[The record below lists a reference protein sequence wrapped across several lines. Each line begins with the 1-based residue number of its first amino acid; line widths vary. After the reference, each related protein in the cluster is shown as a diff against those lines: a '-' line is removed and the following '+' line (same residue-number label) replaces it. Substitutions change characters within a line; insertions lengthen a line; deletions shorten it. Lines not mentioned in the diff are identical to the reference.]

1 MPDWLTRREVRAQP
15 ESQSP
20 LEALLAKVDA
30 RVDRLTDRYFRAM
43 GEHIKDLGKL
53 PPSDVHRLEQLRRMN
68 RSLSSILR
76 GIAAAS
82 KLDEAEI
89 LQAFRETAEE
99 DARMAASVLNVSPE
113 RAREIPRLERIV
125 RAQARETAGAMKNL
139 SNTTVASEGYR
150 KLVDSAVTAV
160 QSGVED
166 YGSAIRHAIR
176 EAGGS
181 GLRVKY
187 ESGETRRLDT
197 AIRMNILDGVRH
209 LTQQVLTEVGREF
222 GADGV
227 EIDAHM
233 LCAEDHLP
241 YQGCQFSNDEFEEIQ
256 SSLARPF
263 GEWNCHH
270 VWHPIL
276 LGVSAPAYTEAEREE
291 MRRYSTEEVE
301 IDGRT
306 KTRYEWS
313 QEMRRCET
321 AVRSAKDT
329 ANLAREAGDDELRR
343 QCQRRINALND
354 HYTHLSST
362 AGLKPEY
369 TRTYVGGFVDA
380 RATNDLTGVGNND
393 KMMVSTGGRRNEAP
407 LTEAQRAE
415 CISIAKE
422 YGMPIERIVFAD
434 DMLTGYFP
442 LGDRLYIGTDV
453 YPSGNT
459 EKANYMISCRGAL
472 AHELVGHRN
481 AFLKKKT
488 QAEDYLEE
496 VQASLRASKAQGL
509 TEEERKI
516 LVEDAR
522 ERLPEGITLDDIIQR
537 LFLEV

>member
-1 MPDWLTRREVRAQP
+1 
-15 ESQSP
+15 
-20 LEALLAKVDA
+20 
-30 RVDRLTDRYFRAM
+30 
-43 GEHIKDLGKL
+43 
-53 PPSDVHRLEQLRRMN
+53 
-68 RSLSSILR
+68 
-76 GIAAAS
+76 
-82 KLDEAEI
+82 
-89 LQAFRETAEE
+89 
-99 DARMAASVLNVSPE
+99 MAASVLNVSPE

-241 YQGCQFSNDEFEEIQ
+241 YQGRQFSNDEFEEIQ

-263 GEWNCHH
+263 GEWNCRH

-291 MRRYSTEEVE
+291 MRQYSTEEVE

-321 AVRSAKDT
+321 AVRATKDT

-354 HYTHLSST
+354 HYTHLASA

-380 RATNDLTGVGNND
+380 GNGAPHKAGGPVAARNYVGASDRLFEMLRYVKPVPGFSDYGCHGNPYDIEIETNNGQTTRYNAIQFAEIINADTEYHGGNVRLLSCTTGQEEDGFARQLAEALHVSVLAPTEVLWVSDGQNGKRPMGEIFVTNIESLAYLWYDGIDVRATGEWRKYNPDGTWETTDEKGVRKDDQN
-393 KMMVSTGGRRNEAP
+393 R
-407 LTEAQRAE
+407 
-415 CISIAKE
+415 
-422 YGMPIERIVFAD
+422 FA
-434 DMLTGYFP
+434 
-442 LGDRLYIGTDV
+442 
-453 YPSGNT
+453 
-459 EKANYMISCRGAL
+459 
-472 AHELVGHRN
+472 
-481 AFLKKKT
+481 
-488 QAEDYLEE
+488 
-496 VQASLRASKAQGL
+496 
-509 TEEERKI
+509 
-516 LVEDAR
+516 
-522 ERLPEGITLDDIIQR
+522 
-537 LFLEV
+537 